1 MDVAARPAAARQDRP
16 RAPDPC
22 AFVIFGA
29 LGDLT
34 RRLLVPALYNLAS
47 ERLLPEHFAVI
58 GIARAEQSDEQFR
71 DAIAAALREFATAQV
86 SPDIVAD
93 LVSRFFYVCGD
104 FNDEATYRE
113 LRNRLSDIDHGLKI
127 GGNCVF
133 YLATPPSVFEI
144 VAEHLGKSGLAHQD
158 EGWRRLVIEK
168 PFGTDLESA
177 RNLNR
182 RLLSIFAEN
191 QLYRIDHY
199 LGKETVQNIM
209 VLRFANGLFE
219 PLWNRDHVDHV
230 QITVAETVGVE
241 SRGKFYD
248 RTGALRD
255 MVPNHLFQLL
265 SLTAMEPPI
274 CFEADA
280 VRTEKGKAIEAIQR
294 LDAETI
300 SSQVVRGQYGG
311 GRVHGRPVD
320 AYRSSEG
327 VDRNSS
333 TETFVAMR
341 LMIDNWRWAGVPF
354 YLRTGKAL
362 AARKTEI
369 AVKFKHAPFAMFRD
383 TPVDHLA
390 QNLLVLRI
398 QPDEG
403 ASLQF
408 NAKIPGPNIRID
420 GVRMDF
426 KYQDYFD
433 AAPSTGYETLIY
445 DCMLGDATLF
455 QRADNIEAGWRVVQP
470 ILDAWRQSSEDLSFY
485 AAGSDG
491 PESAA
496 QLLLRSGREWRAI

>member
-1 MDVAARPAAARQDRP
+1 MDVAARPAVARQDRARP
-16 RAPDPC
+16 PDPC
-22 AFVIFGA
+22 SFVIFGA

-34 RRLLVPALYNLAS
+34 RRLLVPALYNLAADD
-47 ERLLPEHFAVI
+47 LLPEHFAVV
-58 GIARAEQSDEQFR
+58 GIARAEKSDEQFR
-71 DAIAAALREFATAQV
+71 EMMRGALREFATVQV
-86 SPDIVAD
+86 STSIVDD
-93 LVSRFFYVCGD
+93 LLARFFYVRGD
-104 FNDEATYRE
+104 FDDDATYR
-113 LRNRLSDIDHGLKI
+113 RLGEQVSKIDSKLGT
-127 GGNCVF
+127 GRNCVF
-133 YLATPPSVFEI
+133 YLATPPDVFAT
-144 VAEHLGKSGLAHQD
+144 VADHLGRSGLARQD
-158 EGWRRLVIEK
+158 GGWRRLVVEK
-168 PFGTDLESA
+168 PFGIDLETA
-177 RNLNR
+177 RTLNR
-182 RLLSIFAEN
+182 RLLSIFSEN

-219 PLWNRDHVDHV
+219 PLWNRDHIDHV

-241 SRGKFYD
+241 ARGKFYD
-248 RTGALRD
+248 RTGTLRD

-265 SLTAMEPPI
+265 ALTAMEPPI

-294 LDAETI
+294 FNMEAV
-300 SSQVVRGQYGG
+300 SAHVVRGQYVA
-311 GRVHGRPVD
+311 GRVEGRSV
-320 AYRSSEG
+320 ASYRNSEG
-327 VDRNSS
+327 VAPDSS
-333 TETFVAMR
+333 TETFVALR
-341 LMIDNWRWAGVPF
+341 LMMDNWRWAGVPF
-354 YLRTGKAL
+354 FLRTGKAL

-369 AVKFKHAPFAMFRD
+369 AVKFKHAPFALFRD

-408 NAKIPGPNIRID
+408 NAKIPGPSIRID

-470 ILDAWRQSSEDLSFY
+470 ILDAWRQSDGGLSFY
-485 AAGSDG
+485 PAGSQG
-491 PESAA
+491 PDAAA
-496 QLLLRSGREWRAI
+496 QLLLRTDREWRAI